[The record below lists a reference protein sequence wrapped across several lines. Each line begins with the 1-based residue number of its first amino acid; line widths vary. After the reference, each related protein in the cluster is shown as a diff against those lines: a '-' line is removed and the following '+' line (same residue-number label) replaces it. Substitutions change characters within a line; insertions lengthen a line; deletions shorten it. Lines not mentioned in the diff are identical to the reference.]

1 MEIIMKTLIATI
13 SALPLTIVFQ
23 VIKYFYQDWE
33 FAKWIGL
40 AVLVD
45 TLISMVKHWI
55 MKDFNSEDFWK
66 GFAKKIFI
74 YIMLLVASNILINF
88 TVNNHSVGTTA
99 WMGEYL
105 CIAMLIRELIS
116 IIENSNA
123 IIPIC
128 PKWLLKRLK
137 DYNDNGEY
145 VNRKDRVPK
154 HDPETNMED

>member
-1 MEIIMKTLIATI
+1 M
-13 SALPLTIVFQ
+13 
-23 VIKYFYQDWE
+23 
-33 FAKWIGL
+33 
-40 AVLVD
+40 
-45 TLISMVKHWI
+45 
-55 MKDFNSEDFWK
+55 
-66 GFAKKIFI
+66 
-74 YIMLLVASNILINF
+74 INF

-105 CIAMLIRELIS
+105 C
-116 IIENSNA
+116 IENSNA